1 MTFYRISRLA
11 GRVQRPSMTEPIRG
25 TLDVV
30 LKQDGENAPCC
41 VYNEIVALRLAQR
54 IGVPLAMGVPS
65 VGDGGMY
72 FASLVVGGL
81 SINLPD
87 VTRRKM
93 AGVAKRYPSEAAAL
107 FVFDVWIHNDD
118 RAENLKA
125 NLTAN
130 PLPLVAGIDQ
140 EKSLLSCA
148 GDLPDSLKAL
158 TANRAPTRHP
168 FKGHLEANRIMEW
181 QRATQSVSDE
191 AIDTA
196 IVLGYSVGGVHRAS
210 QMLLAQVMKARRDA
224 LPELLALAQR

>member
-1 MTFYRISRLA
+1 MTFYRISKLG
-11 GRVQRPSMTEPIRG
+11 GRVQRPSMTEPVRG

-30 LKQDGENAPCC
+30 LKQDGADAPCC

-65 VGDGGMY
+65 VGDGGVY

-87 VTRRKM
+87 VTRKKM

-107 FVFDVWIHNDD
+107 FAFDVWIYNDD

-140 EKSLLSCA
+140 EKSLLSCV
-148 GDLPDSLKAL
+148 GDMRESLEAL
-158 TANRAPTRHP
+158 AANRVPMRHP
-168 FKGHLEANRIMEW
+168 FKGQLAASRIGEW
-181 QRATQSVSDE
+181 QRVIQAVSNE
-191 AIDTA
+191 AIETA
-196 IVLGYSVGGVHRAS
+196 IVLGYSVGGVHVPS
-210 QMLLAQVMKARRDA
+210 QSRLAQVMKARRDA
-224 LPELLALAQR
+224 LPSLLAAAQQ